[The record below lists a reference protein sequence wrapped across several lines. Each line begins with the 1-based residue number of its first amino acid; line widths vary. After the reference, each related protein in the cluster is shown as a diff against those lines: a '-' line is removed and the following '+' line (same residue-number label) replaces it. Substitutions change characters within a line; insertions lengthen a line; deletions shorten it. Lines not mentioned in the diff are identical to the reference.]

1 MNYNSL
7 ALIQGFT
14 TGLVTSTY
22 VSPLQGL
29 TANLCG
35 VYKHKNYS
43 ITVDRPWNLSGK
55 VLLSINPWSCASELR
70 QEDPV
75 QYLRQKQIFSDVCNG
90 EASQSAAPTQVN
102 VMKKRVVIPTVRAVL
117 TCVYWSPHEAGVDR
131 QRCLYTRRN
140 VQKIKT
146 PTCPLSPHGNCCVN
160 YSVLIYTF
168 KPKFMKTTRKN

>member
-14 TGLVTSTY
+14 TGLVTSIY

-55 VLLSINPWSCASELR
+55 VLLSINP
-70 QEDPV
+70 
-75 QYLRQKQIFSDVCNG
+75 
-90 EASQSAAPTQVN
+90 
-102 VMKKRVVIPTVRAVL
+102 
-117 TCVYWSPHEAGVDR
+117 
-131 QRCLYTRRN
+131 
-140 VQKIKT
+140 
-146 PTCPLSPHGNCCVN
+146 
-160 YSVLIYTF
+160 
-168 KPKFMKTTRKN
+168 